1 MDKKSLAATLIF
13 IASSGLSVAMAA
25 PDSQQSNSLPSFDSL
40 DNNKDGA
47 VIKSEYEAYRLQQSS
62 GQPGQQM
69 MQSAQTG
76 DTGDASGSRVRSDL
90 FLRLDAN
97 GDGFLSPEEAGK
109 VEALANADKFST
121 ADAQKDGRLSIS
133 EFINGTSLTDAEN
146 ASHTIQASE
155 LPVLP
160 PALTE

>member
-13 IASSGLSVAMAA
+13 IASSALSVAMAA
-25 PDSQQSNSLPSFDSL
+25 PGSQQPASLPPFDSL

-47 VIKSEYEAYRLQQSS
+47 VIKSEYEAYRLKGQSS
-62 GQPGQQM
+62 GQPDNQM

-76 DTGDASGSRVRSDL
+76 EASGSRVRSDL
-90 FLRLDAN
+90 FLRLDTN
-97 GDGFLSPEEAGK
+97 SDGFLSPEEAGE
-109 VEALANADKFST
+109 VEALATADKFAE
-121 ADAQKDGRLSIS
+121 ADVQKDGRLSIS

-146 ASHTIQASE
+146 AGHTIQASE

-160 PALTE
+160 PSLTE